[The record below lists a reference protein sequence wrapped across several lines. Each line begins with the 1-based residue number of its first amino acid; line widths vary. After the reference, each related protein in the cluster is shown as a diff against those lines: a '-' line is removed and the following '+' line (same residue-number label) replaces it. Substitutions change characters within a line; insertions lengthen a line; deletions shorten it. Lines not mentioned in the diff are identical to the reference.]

1 MIIPDGNGRCASF
14 RLLKRDFTN
23 KEIHIIS
30 NSHMNKV
37 KVSIV
42 KVDDYDRSNIHAGV
56 RRGIELLGG
65 LKTVVKP
72 GDRVFVKVNHL
83 SPSSPPER
91 GIVTHPVFV
100 GAVLELLKEVC
111 TDITV
116 GDDIDSEA
124 TDGFQVSGI
133 RQMCQEAGVR
143 LINLREA
150 GFVETKCNGIMLG
163 RIYLSKI
170 VLDAD
175 VIINLPKL
183 KTHSLTIFTGGIKNM
198 YGAIPH
204 GHRTRFHYEY
214 TRSEDFGQMLT
225 DVFSAIP
232 PQLTIMDGVMAMEGE
247 GPSSGNPRR
256 LGIIIASKDTVALD
270 AVATKIIGLD
280 PASICTTRYSRDR
293 GLGVGNLQD
302 IEVVGEKIEDVAA
315 PDFKLPASYSRLI
328 VRNLPSFL
336 SKFLLSQMSIKTRL
350 VEKLCTGCF
359 ECEEI
364 CPAAAISKVG
374 EKVRINRDIC
384 IQCMCCHE
392 VCRFNA
398 IMLKRSVA
406 GNIIYFLTNVVK
418 KLMGGRV

>member
-1 MIIPDGNGRCASF
+1 MPEFYGHH
-14 RLLKRDFTN
+14 N
-23 KEIHIIS
+23 KEIHVIS
-30 NSHMNKV
+30 NSHMNKA

-42 KVDDYDRSNIHAGV
+42 KVDDYDRSNVHAGV

-72 GDRVFVKVNHL
+72 VDRVFVKINHL
-83 SPSSPPER
+83 SPASPPER

-100 GAVLELLKEVC
+100 RAVLELLKEVC

-150 GFVETKCNGIMLG
+150 GFVETRCNGIILG

-170 VLDAD
+170 VMDAD

-198 YGAIPH
+198 YGVIPH

-247 GPSSGNPRR
+247 GPGSGNPRR

-280 PASICTTRYSRDR
+280 PASILTTQYSRDR
-293 GLGVGNLQD
+293 GLGVGNLQN
-302 IEVVGEKIEDVAA
+302 IEVVGEKIEDVAV
-315 PDFKLPASYSRLI
+315 PDFKLPSSYSRLI
-328 VRNLPSFL
+328 VSNLPSFL
-336 SKFLLSQMSIKTRL
+336 SKFLQSQLSVKTR
-350 VEKLCTGCF
+350 VIEKLCTGCF

-364 CPAAAISKVG
+364 CPATAIAKVG
-374 EKVRINRDIC
+374 EKVRINQDIC

-398 IMLKRSVA
+398 IIPEQPLIGRAMNFAASILRR
-406 GNIIYFLTNVVK
+406 
-418 KLMGGRV
+418 LMPAR

>member
-1 MIIPDGNGRCASF
+1 
-14 RLLKRDFTN
+14 
-23 KEIHIIS
+23 
-30 NSHMNKV
+30 MNKA
-37 KVSIV
+37 KVSIA
-42 KVDDYDRSNIHAGV
+42 KVDDYDRLKIQAGV
-56 RRGIELLGG
+56 ERCIELLGG
-65 LKTVVKP
+65 LKTIVKP
-72 GDRVFVKVNHL
+72 GDRVFVKLNHL

-150 GFVETKCNGIMLG
+150 GFVETKCNGIILG

-183 KTHSLTIFTGGIKNM
+183 KTHSLTILTGGIKNM
-198 YGAIPH
+198 YGVIPH
-204 GHRTRFHYEY
+204 GHRTRFHYDY
-214 TRSEDFGQMLT
+214 TRSEAFSQMLT

-256 LGIIIASKDTVALD
+256 LGVIIASKDTVALD

-280 PASICTTRYSRDR
+280 PASICTTQYSRDR
-293 GLGVGNLQD
+293 GLGVGNLRN

-315 PDFKLPASYSRLI
+315 PDFKLPASYYRLI
-328 VRNLPSFL
+328 VSNLPSFL
-336 SKFLLSQMSIKTRL
+336 SKLLLSQMSIKT
-350 VEKLCTGCF
+350 VVIEKLCTGCF

-374 EKVRINRDIC
+374 EKVRINQDIC

-398 IMLKRSVA
+398 IIPEQPLIGRAMNFVA
-406 GNIIYFLTNVVK
+406 SILR
-418 KLMGGRV
+418 KLMAAG

>member
-1 MIIPDGNGRCASF
+1 MSIPGDNERYVSL
-14 RLLKRDFTN
+14 RLLKRDFTD
-23 KEIHIIS
+23 KEPHIIS
-30 NSHMNKV
+30 NRHMNKA

-42 KVDDYDRSNIHAGV
+42 KVDDYDRLKIHAGV
-56 RRGIELLGG
+56 GQCIELLGG
-65 LKTVVKP
+65 LKTIVKP
-72 GDRVFVKVNHL
+72 GDRIFVKLNHL

-111 TDITV
+111 ADITV

-133 RQMCQEAGVR
+133 RQMCREAGVR

-150 GFVETKCNGIMLG
+150 GFVETKCNGIILG
-163 RIYLSKI
+163 RVYLSKI

-183 KTHSLTIFTGGIKNM
+183 KTHSLTILTGGIKNM

-204 GHRTRFHYEY
+204 GHRTRFHYDY

-256 LGIIIASKDTVALD
+256 LGVIIASRDTVALD

-280 PASICTTRYSRDR
+280 PASIGTTRYSHDR
-293 GLGVGNLQD
+293 GLGIGNLQD
-302 IEVVGEKIEDVAA
+302 IEVAGEKIEDVAA

-328 VRNLPSFL
+328 VSNLPSFL
-336 SKFLLSQMSIKTRL
+336 SRFLMSQMSVKTMV

-374 EKVRINRDIC
+374 EKVRINQDIC

-398 IMLKRSVA
+398 IIPEQPLIGRAMNLASSILRRLMAA
-406 GNIIYFLTNVVK
+406 G
-418 KLMGGRV
+418 